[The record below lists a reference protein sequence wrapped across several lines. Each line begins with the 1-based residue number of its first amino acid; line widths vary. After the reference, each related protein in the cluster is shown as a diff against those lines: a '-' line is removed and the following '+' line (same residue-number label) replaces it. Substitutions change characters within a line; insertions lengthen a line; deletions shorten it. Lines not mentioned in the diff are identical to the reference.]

1 MKCFNL
7 PLFFSLLISLVTTV
21 SLPGPAQAQPGPTSA
36 KVGLAGEVP
45 EPFESDDEDLRVED
59 TYFVMDVAASGAIA
73 GFGVGAVVGGIE
85 NFIMAASSGGQA
97 SSQYLFAGL
106 TFVSLG
112 SASLVSGIRGI
123 DESYRSWKSRRRAM
137 WRAGPVERRALRE
150 REVLRLRRRTRA
162 HAMGIA
168 ADGTFL
174 GLGIAMAF
182 IGPPGQATPLI
193 VNGAFVLG
201 LDIFQLVL
209 DDQTAR
215 AWGRR
220 NEGSSAGFFGVRTGH
235 RGPRIVAAGLS
246 PLPAPSGDK
255 GKRPPGLAF
264 QLAGVF

>member
-7 PLFFSLLISLVTTV
+7 PLIFSLAFSLAAVV
-21 SLPGPAQAQPGPTSA
+21 SLPETAQAQPSESPQRSA
-36 KVGLAGEVP
+36 GAGEVP
-45 EPFESDDEDLRVED
+45 EAFESDDEDLRIED
-59 TYFVMDVAASGAIA
+59 TYFVMDVAASGTIA

-85 NFIMAASSGGQA
+85 NFIVAASSGGQA
-97 SSQYLFAGL
+97 GSQYLFAGL

-123 DESYRSWKSRRRAM
+123 DDSYRSWKARRRAM

-150 REVLRLRRRTRA
+150 REVLRLRRRTRS

-182 IGPPGQATPLI
+182 FGPPGQATPLI

-215 AWGRR
+215 AWERR
-220 NEGSSAGFFGVRTGH
+220 NAGSPGGFFGARTGH
-235 RGPRIVAAGLS
+235 RRPRIVAAGLS
-246 PLPAPSGDK
+246 PLPSPPGDRGK
-255 GKRPPGLAF
+255 GPGLAF

>member
-7 PLFFSLLISLVTTV
+7 PLILSLVFSLAATV
-21 SLPGPAQAQPGPTSA
+21 ALPEVVQAQPAAAPQRS
-36 KVGLAGEVP
+36 GLVGEVP
-45 EPFESDDEDLRVED
+45 EAFESDDEDLRIED
-59 TYFVMDVAASGAIA
+59 TYFVMDVASSGTIA

-85 NFIMAASSGGQA
+85 NFIFAASSGGQA
-97 SSQYLFAGL
+97 GSQYLFAGL

-123 DESYRSWKSRRRAM
+123 DDSYRSWKKRRRAM
-137 WRAGPVERRALRE
+137 WQAGPVERRALRE
-150 REVLRLRRRTRA
+150 REVLRLRRRTRS

-182 IGPPGQATPLI
+182 FGPAGQATPLI

-215 AWGRR
+215 AWESR
-220 NEGSSAGFFGVRTGH
+220 NADSPGGFFGARTGH
-235 RGPRIVAAGLS
+235 RGPRILAAGLS
-246 PLPAPSGDK
+246 PLPRTPGDK
-255 GKRPPGLAF
+255 AKAPGFAF
-264 QLAGVF
+264 QVAGVF